1 MTGPY
6 ANTSLDGVAYSEE
19 SRDMCG
25 HFLCERDVSS
35 LRHIS
40 RLRISSGQLFPCE
53 GIRQCKQMFNFLFT
67 KSEKEMNINLSS
79 CHSFHIF
86 LYL

>member
-6 ANTSLDGVAYSEE
+6 ANTSLDGVAYRDE

-25 HFLCERDVSS
+25 NFLCQRDVAS
-35 LRHIS
+35 LRHMS
-40 RLRISSGQLFPCE
+40 RLRISSGQFFPCE

-67 KSEKEMNINLSS
+67 KSEREMNIHLSS
-79 CHSFHIF
+79 CHSLQIL